1 MKSNKLLSYLLLFGL
16 LTGCGFTANYSFDG
30 ASIDYNLTKTLS
42 IATFVNDSGGGPPNM
57 GLTFSEGL
65 KDYFQRRTKLE
76 LVASKGDMQF
86 DGVIANYVVRPQS
99 VASSGNNNVA
109 DGTGL
114 MRLQISV
121 NVLFKNVKKEEDS
134 FERSFAFFSDYD
146 PAANSLN
153 SIEGELVEEIFEQIY
168 FDIFQASVAQW

>member
-1 MKSNKLLSYLLLFGL
+1 
-16 LTGCGFTANYSFDG
+16 
-30 ASIDYNLTKTLS
+30 
-42 IATFVNDSGGGPPNM
+42 M

-76 LVASKGDMQF
+76 LVANKGDMQF
-86 DGVIANYVVRPQS
+86 DGIIANYVVRPQS
-99 VASSGNNNVA
+99 VASSGNSNVA

-121 NVLFKNVKKEEDS
+121 NVIFNNTKKEEDN
-134 FERSFAFFSDYD
+134 FERSFQFFSDYD
-146 PAANSLN
+146 PSANSLN
-153 SIEGELVEEIFEQIY
+153 SIEGQLVEEIFEQIY

>member
-1 MKSNKLLSYLLLFGL
+1 MRSNNIILAIFVLS
-16 LTGCGFTANYSFDG
+16 TVVSCGIYSFNG
-30 ASIDYNLTKTLS
+30 ASIDYNQTRTLS
-42 IATFVNDSGGGPPNM
+42 IANFVNDSGGGPPNM

-86 DGVIANYVVRPQS
+86 EGIIGNYLVRPQS
-99 VASSGNNNVA
+99 VTSSGNSNVA

-121 NVLFKNVKKEEDS
+121 NVVFTNTKKEEES
-134 FERSFAFFSDYD
+134 FERQFSFFSDYD
-146 PAANSLN
+146 PSANSLN
-153 SIEGELVEEIFEQIY
+153 SIENDLVEEIFEQIY